1 MSVVGGV
8 AGGLVGGVASWIG
21 CLLAGVDLEP
31 GDYFPNA
38 NRLLLVVGAV
48 VGCLLGCAI
57 Y

>member
-1 MSVVGGV
+1 MTVVGVV

-38 NRLLLVVGAV
+38 NRLLLVVGV
-48 VGCLLGCAI
+48 SFGCVFGCAI